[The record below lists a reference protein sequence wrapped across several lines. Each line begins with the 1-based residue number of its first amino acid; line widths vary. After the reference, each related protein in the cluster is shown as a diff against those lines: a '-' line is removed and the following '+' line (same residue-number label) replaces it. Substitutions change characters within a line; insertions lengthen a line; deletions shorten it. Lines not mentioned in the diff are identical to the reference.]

1 MLERVNKHILYGSR
15 FCGIEHTSINSL
27 AAITVTILKQSKKEL
42 NLESTFQVDSI
53 DEIVE
58 KISKNQHAILIIND
72 DNVLSKTIES
82 QQQDTLKVVYLA
94 FPNINLEDF
103 YFEVLSQKEK
113 HFISLCRKD
122 YVQNIIEN
130 YTKQKLFIV
139 DVSLGNNLIGN
150 LSDFLNKNQI
160 YSSNA
165 QIQIENNQIIQIE
178 KDSVHSENYDINGL
192 TVSNEYV
199 LSFSGALKTVLK
211 NGNTKTNFTVEKE
224 RLFKNYKQ
232 IRFFNQFLK
241 IGGLFILGLLLVNFF
256 FFNHYFN
263 KVNELKQISVIN
275 QSTKNQIVKLN
286 ETVSKKQKMVDDLLK
301 SNESKSS
308 FYSNTI
314 IHSLPK
320 SILLSEFNYQPL
332 SKRVKADKP
341 IELEQNSITISGK
354 SNDSKAFSSWIS
366 QLEQENWIDK
376 VNIIDYGNSS
386 SNSSDFKIKIVLDD
400 E

>member
-1 MLERVNKHILYGSR
+1 MLERVKKHILYGNR
-15 FCGIEHTSINSL
+15 FCGIEHTSRNSL
-27 AAITVTILKQSKKEL
+27 ATINVSILKQSKKEL
-42 NLESTFQVDSI
+42 NLESTFQIDSI
-53 DEIVE
+53 NEISKKV
-58 KISKNQHAILIIND
+58 SKNQHAILVVND
-72 DNVLSKTIES
+72 KNVLSKTIES
-82 QQQDTLKVVYLA
+82 EQGDTLKLAYKA

-103 YFEVLSQKEK
+103 YFEILSQKNR

-130 YTKQKLFIV
+130 YTKQKLYIV

-150 LSDFLNKNQI
+150 LSGFINKNQI

-165 QIQIENNQIIQIE
+165 RIQIENNQIILIE

-211 NGNTKTNFTVEKE
+211 NDKAKTNFTVEKE

-232 IRFFNQFLK
+232 IRFFNQFLR
-241 IGGLFILGLLLVNFF
+241 IGGLFILGLLLINFF

-263 KVNELKQISVIN
+263 KVNELKQISEIN
-275 QSTKNQIVKLN
+275 QSTKNQIIRLN

-301 SNESKSS
+301 NNGSKSS
-308 FYSNTI
+308 LYSNTI

-354 SNDSKAFSSWIS
+354 SNDSEAFSNWIS